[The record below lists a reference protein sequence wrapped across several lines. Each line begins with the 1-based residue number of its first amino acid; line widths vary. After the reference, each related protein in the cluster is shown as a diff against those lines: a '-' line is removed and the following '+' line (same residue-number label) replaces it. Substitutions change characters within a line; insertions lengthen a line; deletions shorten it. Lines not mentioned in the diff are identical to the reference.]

1 MEELHSQTYSL
12 HTCNFIYRV
21 GVLFLGG
28 TTFYK
33 PTVYILVTI
42 YRVGALFMEELHS
55 QTYSLHTSNYIYIGL
70 EHYFWKELHSQTGSL
85 HTCNYIYRVGALF
98 LGGTTFTNLQFTY

>member
-55 QTYSLHTSNYIYIGL
+55 QTYSLHTSNYIY
-70 EHYFWKELHSQTGSL
+70 
-85 HTCNYIYRVGALF
+85 RVGALF
-98 LGGTTFTNLQFTY
+98 LEGTTFTNRQFTYL